1 MKSIY
6 ITKKGVENHIEDCQS
21 SNHIQQVA
29 YSTYHKGITQVC
41 FDCMEVRTCIDG
53 VAGATPIET
62 ESECECACHWTKG
75 DKPFHRYGQCKCEKP
90 EREDENTKEEHEK
103 IKGYV
108 LSKAV
113 REAEREE
120 IDPPE
125 QVTYARDTEIYPDFE
140 RWYRQVTNMLNR
152 HDQLLREE

>member
-1 MKSIY
+1 MVNAYNLNGRVFEWNEKYKVYACSHPRLD
-6 ITKKGVENHIEDCQS
+6 VEMSLHEGDLI
-21 SNHIQQVA
+21 
-29 YSTYHKGITQVC
+29 
-41 FDCMEVRTCIDG
+41 FL
-53 VAGATPIET
+53 GATPIEN

-152 HDQLLREE
+152 HEQLLREGE